1 MFFIDHSVSTLLSAF
16 ACKEDS
22 FAAPA
27 LEGFVQL
34 EETHVNNDCETRSL
48 LPPYNMRWENRI
60 RLPRASQERW
70 KFAWDSQGNWDPPL
84 PTLLLCVAEG
94 PGTSPISLVVCV
106 CNDCWGEICEKG
118 SGASGHLT
126 QLGLC
131 SLLQQ
136 KVSCPVLQDPMAL
149 ERGLQGPR
157 TLQNVLTW
165 SQVSPAVCSDFSV
178 SSAVNL
184 WS

>member
-1 MFFIDHSVSTLLSAF
+1 M
-16 ACKEDS
+16 

-27 LEGFVQL
+27 LEVFVQL
-34 EETHVNNDCETRSL
+34 EETQVNNDCETRSF

-60 RLPRASQERW
+60 RPTRACQGRW
-70 KFAWDSQGNWDPPL
+70 KFVWDSQGIWDPYCFSVYPRGQEQA
-84 PTLLLCVAEG
+84 P
-94 PGTSPISLVVCV
+94 SPISPVLCV
-106 CNDCWGEICEKG
+106 CNDCWGEVCEKG

-126 QLGLC
+126 QSGLC

-149 ERGLQGPR
+149 ERGLQGPQ

-165 SQVSPAVCSDFSV
+165 SQVSPLVYSDFSV
-178 SSAVNL
+178 SSAASL
-184 WS
+184 CS